1 MLHRAD
7 VREGAAAALR
17 PRRAVVMLALGA
29 ALLTTWSLLVP
40 TARAAYPGANG
51 ALYFS
56 TGRPRPLDIWWWSP
70 TVGLKAMPAAV
81 NSPRDDWAHYWSPDG
96 TQMIFQSNRDGDV
109 EIYRWDSATATVTQL
124 TRNKV
129 EDSYASWSPP
139 LEDGKMRVVFQRRK
153 GNNQDL
159 WVMNPDGT
167 GQKALFAT
175 KKDDRHA
182 AWSPL
187 GGEIAFVSSTDGDED
202 IYLLNVVLQNG
213 VVSLAGA
220 PTNLTSQS
228 PGADYSPDWSP
239 TGTQLVFARE
249 AGSPAPAT
257 NSNADI
263 WRMNADGTGQTL
275 LIDHQLSD
283 AQPDWSPDGT
293 TIAFVSGSVTSGTT
307 AEIDA
312 TWDMWTMDPNGGNV
326 MRITGPDEFGDFQ
339 PEWRNA

>member
-17 PRRAVVMLALGA
+17 PRRAVVMLAFGA

-70 TVGLKAMPAAV
+70 TAGLRTMPAAV
-81 NSPRDDWAHYWSPDG
+81 NSPKDDWSHYWSPDG
-96 TQMIFQSNRDGDV
+96 KQMLFQSNRDGDV
-109 EIYRWDSATATVTQL
+109 EIFLWDSTTAAVTQL
-124 TRNKV
+124 TRNRV

-139 LEDGKMRVVFQRRK
+139 LADGKLRVVFQRRK

-167 GQKALFAT
+167 GQKALFVT

-187 GGEIAFVSSTDGDED
+187 GDEIAFVSSSDGDED
-202 IYLLNVVLQNG
+202 IYLLDVAVVNG
-213 VVSLAGA
+213 AVSAAGA
-220 PTNLTSQS
+220 PTNLTNQS

-239 TGTQLVFARE
+239 DGTNLVFARE
-249 AGSPAPAT
+249 PGPGPAGSSPP
-257 NSNADI
+257 DI
-263 WRMNADGTGQTL
+263 WRMKADGTDQTFV
-275 LIDHQLSD
+275 IDHRVND

-293 TIAFVSGSVTSGTT
+293 TIAFVAGSDLT
-307 AEIDA
+307 DA
-312 TWDMWTMDPNGGNV
+312 TWDMWTMDSNGGNV
-326 MRITGPDEFGDFQ
+326 TRITGPDEFGDFQ
-339 PEWRNA
+339 PEWKNAATP